1 MTCNT
6 PGLSVVCGDTAEFLI
21 MPLGPSQDS
30 SVTSLTDVSSFVNF
44 MFPPP
49 RTEHHSTITPRP
61 SHGSVKRAPLSP
73 AQQPFQDPPLGKLL
87 RRLRGPSNVTSRGTL
102 SPGAPTAPPGSY
114 LRVSLCKTE
123 NPGPHSLPSACEQV
137 QGEPDSLYAPQRARG
152 PARQSLQGVWRMG
165 ISETIGT
172 PMESSLS
179 TMSGVTG
186 ARTGDDDS

>member
-1 MTCNT
+1 M
-6 PGLSVVCGDTAEFLI
+6 
-21 MPLGPSQDS
+21 
-30 SVTSLTDVSSFVNF
+30 
-44 MFPPP
+44 
-49 RTEHHSTITPRP
+49 
-61 SHGSVKRAPLSP
+61 
-73 AQQPFQDPPLGKLL
+73 
-87 RRLRGPSNVTSRGTL
+87 TSRGTL
-102 SPGAPTAPPGSY
+102 SPGAPTATPGSY

-123 NPGPHSLPSACEQV
+123 NPGPHSLPSTCEQV

-179 TMSGVTG
+179 TTSGVTG